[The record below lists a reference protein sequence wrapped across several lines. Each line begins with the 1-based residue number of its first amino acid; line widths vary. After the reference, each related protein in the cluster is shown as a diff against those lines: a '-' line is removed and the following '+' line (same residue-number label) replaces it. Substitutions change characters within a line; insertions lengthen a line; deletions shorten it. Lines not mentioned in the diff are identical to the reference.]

1 MQFTRRKL
9 FPMLLLPLVLA
20 VILASRFIATHNGAN
35 ETNPAYKLNAENAPT
50 PLIHGKLKGVER
62 KAASAKWFAEQ
73 RTYPF
78 GFIPQDA
85 EIRALEEVRTRM
97 IPELQS
103 KGVALAK
110 SAASQLNW
118 QFVGPGNI
126 GGRLRGLLVH
136 PNNPNLLY
144 VGSASGGVWKSTD
157 GGTSWSPTMNDL
169 ITLNISALVM
179 KPDDPNTIYAG
190 TGEGFLSD
198 GLPGRGLLK
207 TTDGGQNWTRISAAN
222 GLNSSF
228 ITELAVSP
236 ANPNVI
242 YAASREAVPQYLSLP
257 TETTPDPGVSAIFRS
272 TDAGQTWQNVTSGKG
287 IDPVPNFPFDNMAT
301 DVVVSPTD
309 ANVVY
314 GAFGVYF
321 ESGGIWK
328 STNGGQTWTR
338 LTNGLPNPATA
349 NQGYGRIELAMAPS
363 NPSVLYASFTYRQK
377 QGDNANLKDEGMLG
391 IWKTTDAGQN
401 WSQVTTPQ
409 SIAQRNIQSGLTTPL
424 GQQGNY
430 DNAIIVHPT
439 DPNTVFVAGLD
450 IYKSTNGGASW
461 SQVSFWIGQNP
472 ENLPYVHADHHV
484 FAFDRSTNPPTLYNG
499 SDGGIARTRDLG
511 ASWDILN
518 RDLGVTQFYYLA
530 VHPTNPSIMFGGAQD
545 NGTPTS
551 FDGNRNNWFDLTTGD
566 GGPSHF
572 DYNNPTTFYASV
584 YRVNMTRYFNI
595 DFAAGTGQTKEIG
608 FTDGSNGITQDD
620 VNGAAFFA
628 PYEISPN
635 NPNTLVLGTNRL
647 LKTTNQGDSWT
658 ALTNALNVPIVAV
671 AIAEGSDN
679 IIWLATKAPQQGK
692 AQIFKTENGGSNYT
706 DVTSANL
713 PDRFVTDIEFDPSN
727 NRTVY
732 LTYSGYG
739 TSHVFKSTNAGGN
752 WSDITS
758 NLPDVPVNTLQVH
771 PQQSNV
777 LFIGTDIG
785 VFMSEDG
792 GQVWQ
797 PANNGLPTVQVVALV
812 LNTNMNKIFAGT
824 HGRGAYSA
832 PLTGGGGGTAV
843 VNVDVQDIEIQVQP
857 GSIRTKT
864 FNLSNTGNAN
874 LTFNI
879 LATGPT
885 NNTAAPS
892 SSHGVLTNSLMSLE
906 PASGLKAP
914 SAKLAKSLAE
924 AKAQTVSAHAANAS
938 VPSAPAPAQSSA
950 EDVLILD
957 DGNNAP
963 DDFIGLGGSNDFY
976 WMNGFQP
983 AGFSFRLEAFDF
995 FMRTENA
1002 FSNPVFVAVLD
1013 GNLNALV
1020 TGNLT
1025 LGTAPS
1031 GQWYRITLNNPVT
1044 FADGQVFYLQVG
1056 ASFVIAYPAG
1066 ADRNANVRNSSFFF
1080 NPQTNQYV
1088 SLGAVSGFEN
1098 GAFLIRAVGTKSGGG
1113 NQPPVAVGTISKSQA
1128 SVNETLTFNASQS
1141 FDPDGQITQY
1151 HWNFGDG
1158 SSSSQAIATHAYS
1171 QAGTFTVTLTVTDNQ
1186 GATGQVTGQVT
1197 ISGAGNQPPVARAQV
1212 APNPANVNQQITFN
1226 ASNSSD
1232 PDGQITQYL
1241 WNFGDGTTSTQQ
1253 IATKSYTQAN
1263 TYSVS
1268 LTVTDNN
1275 GATGQTTVQVTVNGQ
1290 ASRLTVS
1297 PTNGTVAPNAAQVI
1311 TVRFDAQGLAEGNY
1325 QGQLQ
1330 LTSNG
1335 GNLVIPVRILVSNNV
1350 SVADNE
1356 TALPAT
1362 FQLDQN
1368 YPNPFNPETMI
1379 RYALPRESEVGL
1391 KVFDMNGRQVARLVE
1406 GRQAPG
1412 EYRVRWDGRDA
1423 HGNRVPSGVYLYRFT
1438 AVAADGEKTTFTR
1451 KLTLM
1456 K

>member
-1 MQFTRRKL
+1 MKVRFRTL
-9 FPMLLLPLVLA
+9 YPMLLLTLVVLA
-20 VILASRFIATHNGAN
+20 VLSSRFITKHSGESATNTVH
-35 ETNPAYKLNAENAPT
+35 KLNAEHAPA
-50 PLIHGKLKGVER
+50 PPIHGKLKGLER
-62 KAASAKWFAEQ
+62 KAASVKWFTEQ

-85 EIRALEEVRTRM
+85 EIRALEDVRTRM
-97 IPELQS
+97 IPGLQS

-110 SAASQLNW
+110 SAAAQLNW
-118 QFVGPGNI
+118 EFVGPGNI

-169 ITLNISALVM
+169 VTLNISALVM

-198 GLPGRGLLK
+198 GLPGRGVLK

-242 YAASREAVPQYLSLP
+242 FAASREAVPQYLSLP
-257 TETTPDPGVSAIFRS
+257 TETTPDPGVSAIFKS

-287 IDPVPNFPFDNMAT
+287 IDLVPNFPFDNMAT

-328 STNGGQTWTR
+328 STNGGQSWTR
-338 LTNGLPNPATA
+338 LTNGLPNPAAA

-363 NPSVLYASFTYRQK
+363 NPNVLYASFTYRQK
-377 QGDNANLKDEGMLG
+377 QGDNANLKDQGMLG

-450 IYKSTNGGASW
+450 IYKSTNGGNSW

-472 ENLPYVHADHHV
+472 DNLPYVHADHHV

-511 ASWDILN
+511 TSWDILN
-518 RDLGVTQFYYLA
+518 RDLGVTQFYYLD
-530 VHPTNPSIMFGGAQD
+530 VHPTNPNIMMGGSQD
-545 NGTPTS
+545 NGTPTT
-551 FDGNRNNWFDLTTGD
+551 FDGNRNNWFDFTTGD
-566 GGPSHF
+566 GGPSYF
-572 DYNNPTTFYASV
+572 DYNDPTTLYVSV
-584 YRVNMTRYFNI
+584 YRVDMTRWSNLDY
-595 DFAAGTGQTKEIG
+595 AAGTGQFKAIG

-620 VNGAAFFA
+620 VDGAAFFA

-647 LKTTNQGDSWT
+647 LKTTNRGDSWT
-658 ALTNALNVPIVAV
+658 PLTNALNVPIVAV

-692 AQIFKTENGGSNYT
+692 AQIFKTENGGGSYT

-739 TSHVFKSTNAGGN
+739 TAHVFKSTDAGGN
-752 WSDITS
+752 WTDITN
-758 NLPDVPVNTLQVH
+758 NLPDVPVNCAQVH

-777 LFIGTDIG
+777 IFIGTDIG
-785 VFMSEDG
+785 VFTSEDG

-812 LNTNMNKIFAGT
+812 LNTNLNKIFAGT

-832 PLTGGGGGTAV
+832 PLTGGGGTAV
-843 VNVDVQDIEIQVQP
+843 VNVDVQDIEIQVRP
-857 GSIRTKT
+857 GNIRTKT
-864 FNLSNTGNAN
+864 FNLSNTGSAN

-879 LATGPT
+879 VATGPT
-885 NNTAAPS
+885 NNTAAPPS
-892 SSHGVLTNSLMSLE
+892 SDGVLTNSGIRLA

-914 SAKLAKSLAE
+914 SAKLTKSLVE
-924 AKAQTVSAHAANAS
+924 AKAQAVSAHAANAS
-938 VPSAPAPAQSSA
+938 VSSALAPARSSA
-950 EDVLILD
+950 ADVLVLD
-957 DGNNAP
+957 DGNDSA
-963 DDFIGLGGSNDFY
+963 DDFIGSGGTNDFY

-983 AGFSFRLEAFDF
+983 SGFSFRLEAFDF
-995 FMRTENA
+995 YMRTENA
-1002 FSNPVFVAVLD
+1002 FSNPVYVAVLD
-1013 GNLNALV
+1013 GNLSVLV
-1020 TGNLT
+1020 AGNLS
-1025 LGTAPS
+1025 LNTAPN
-1031 GQWYRITLNNPVT
+1031 GGWFNITLNNPVT
-1044 FADGQVFYLQVG
+1044 FADGEVFYLQVG
-1056 ASFVIAYPAG
+1056 ASFVIPYPAG
-1066 ADRNANVRNSSFFF
+1066 ADKNASVRNSSFFF
-1080 NPQTNQYV
+1080 NPQTNQYA
-1088 SLGAVSGFEN
+1088 SLGAISGFEN
-1098 GAFLIRAVGTKSGGG
+1098 GAFLIRAVGTKGGG
-1113 NQPPVAVGTISKSQA
+1113 S
-1128 SVNETLTFNASQS
+1128 
-1141 FDPDGQITQY
+1141 
-1151 HWNFGDG
+1151 
-1158 SSSSQAIATHAYS
+1158 
-1171 QAGTFTVTLTVTDNQ
+1171 
-1186 GATGQVTGQVT
+1186 
-1197 ISGAGNQPPVARAQV
+1197 NQPPVARAQV

-1263 TYSVS
+1263 TYNVS

-1290 ASRLTVS
+1290 AARLTVS
-1297 PTNGTVAPNAAQVI
+1297 PTNGTVAPNATQVI

-1325 QGQLQ
+1325 QGQLH

-1350 SVADNE
+1350 SVAENE
-1356 TALPAT
+1356 TALPVT
-1362 FQLDQN
+1362 FRLDQN
-1368 YPNPFNPETMI
+1368 YPNPFNPETLI
-1379 RYALPRESEVGL
+1379 RYALPHESEVVL
-1391 KVFDMNGRQVARLVE
+1391 NLFDINGRHVARLVE

-1423 HGNRVPSGVYLYRFT
+1423 HGQRVPSGVYLYRFT
-1438 AVAADGEKTTFTR
+1438 AVASNGEKTTFTR